1 MLQNIKIE
9 HLKVFSDKASFLQIF
24 FDTRRKLKKTH
35 GMQQIF
41 PLGQHKEGT
50 EKKIQEG
57 CDICNHEEV

>member
-1 MLQNIKIE
+1 
-9 HLKVFSDKASFLQIF
+9 
-24 FDTRRKLKKTH
+24 
-35 GMQQIF
+35 MQQIF